1 MNVVQA
7 DAHKKRKAECIFM
20 RELFQKQLEELH
32 TLLIEMGA
40 LCEQVIERT
49 YQVLMAEDR
58 HAASEIIKGDDIIDN
73 KEREI
78 ESLCLKI
85 LLQQQP
91 VASDLR
97 RVSAALKMIT
107 DMERIGDQAADIAE
121 IIMTSNLKAPVK
133 EIGLNE
139 MARATMKMVT
149 ESIDSFVKQ
158 DLKIAQ
164 KVIADDDIVDQL
176 FLDVR
181 NHLAQGMADDIAT
194 REQLLDL
201 LMIAKYYERIGDHA
215 TNIAEWVEFS
225 ILGQHREEEE

>member
-1 MNVVQA
+1 
-7 DAHKKRKAECIFM
+7 M

-49 YQVLMAEDR
+49 YVVLMAEDR
-58 HAASEIIKGDDIIDN
+58 DAASEIIRKDEIIDM

-107 DMERIGDQAADIAE
+107 DMERIGDQATDIAE
-121 IIMTSNLKAPVK
+121 IIKTTDLKAPVK
-133 EIGLNE
+133 EIKLNE
-139 MARATMKMVT
+139 MAKATMQMVT

-158 DLKIAQ
+158 DLEIAQ

-181 NHLAQGMADDIAT
+181 SHLANGMVDDVAT
-194 REQLLDL
+194 REQMLDL

-225 ILGQHREEEE
+225 ILGQHRGEE

>member
-1 MNVVQA
+1 
-7 DAHKKRKAECIFM
+7 M

-49 YQVLMAEDR
+49 YLVLMAEDR
-58 HAASEIIKGDDIIDN
+58 NAASEIIEKDAVIDM

-78 ESLCLKI
+78 ESKCLKL

-91 VASDLR
+91 VAGDLR
-97 RVSAALKMIT
+97 KISAALKMIT

-121 IIMTSNLKAPVK
+121 IIKTTDLKAPVQGVK
-133 EIGLNE
+133 LGE
-139 MARATMKMVT
+139 MAQATMKMVT

-158 DLKIAQ
+158 DLEIAQ
-164 KVIADDDIVDQL
+164 RVIAEDDVVDQL
-176 FLDVR
+176 FLEVR
-181 NHLAQGMADDIAT
+181 GQLAHGMADDVAT

-225 ILGQHREEEE
+225 ITGRHRSDED

>member
-1 MNVVQA
+1 
-7 DAHKKRKAECIFM
+7 M

-164 KVIADDDIVDQL
+164 KVIADDDIVDRL

-181 NHLAQGMADDIAT
+181 NHLAQGMVDDVAT

-225 ILGQHREEEE
+225 ILGQHREEDE